1 MFCQSGCHRLLIGGT
16 VRKTDTHTEAPAEWS
31 NRRADDGVLVDS
43 DELMICEDIQ
53 GLFGSLGEL
62 HI

>member
-1 MFCQSGCHRLLIGGT
+1 MDCNEIRGT
-16 VRKTDTHTEAPAEWS
+16 VRKTDTHTETPAEWS
-31 NRRADDGVLVDS
+31 NRRANNGVLVDS

-53 GLFGSLGEL
+53 GSVGSLGEL

>member
-1 MFCQSGCHRLLIGGT
+1 MRGT
-16 VRKTDTHTEAPAEWS
+16 VRKTDTHTEAPAERS
-31 NRRADDGVLVDS
+31 NRRTDDGVLVYS

-53 GLFGSLGEL
+53 GLFSSLGEL